1 MSLSPRLVVS
11 CGLLAGI
18 ISGCASGKGTTPAPA
33 ADVFPGKPTAGRII
47 TSEEIDRAP
56 AESFERTLAAKVP
69 GLIVSRASDGSLV
82 LRIRTSNSIMANTE
96 PLVIVDGTPTLSGP
110 SGGLNGLNPRD
121 IASIEVIKDASS
133 LAMYGVRG
141 ANGVIVVKTKAAASQ

>member
-1 MSLSPRLVVS
+1 MSPSPRLVVS
-11 CGLLAGI
+11 CGLLAGL
-18 ISGCASGKGTTPAPA
+18 ISGCASGNSTRPAPT
-33 ADVFPGKPTAGRII
+33 ADVFPGSPTGGRIL

-69 GLIVSRASDGSLV
+69 GLIVSRASDGTLL
-82 LRIRTSNSIMANTE
+82 LRIRTPNTIMGNTE
-96 PLVIVDGTPTLSGP
+96 PLVIVDGSPVLLGPGGGLSGI
-110 SGGLNGLNPRD
+110 NPRD

-141 ANGVIVVKTKAAASQ
+141 ANGVILVKTKSASR